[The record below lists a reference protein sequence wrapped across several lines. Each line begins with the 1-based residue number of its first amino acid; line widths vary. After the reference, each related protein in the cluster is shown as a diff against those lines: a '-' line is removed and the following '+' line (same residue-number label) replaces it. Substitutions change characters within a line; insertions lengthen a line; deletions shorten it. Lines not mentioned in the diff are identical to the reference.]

1 MGSLPHR
8 SQVHAQPL
16 EPARDRALTVSD
28 RMVTL
33 RSVDWRLAQVRRD
46 RSFATA
52 IATEAG
58 CQITARQ
65 SLVAASRLAD
75 GGLIVWRTSGFTTHH
90 VYRTGCVPG
99 WQDKRGCNATHAT
112 GESLFRFSYRVSLH
126 AAEDAPEKS
135 LPYGADLL
143 RVVAEEGGLRVSGST
158 LTFEQTAGRPA
169 CSSAQCLLRE
179 AAGPLSLPGK
189 CHTGPLVWPI
199 PSRYRTRARCCITRG
214 STNLGE
220 VSGRCA
226 SFL

>member
-1 MGSLPHR
+1 MTALSPCLTEWL
-8 SQVHAQPL
+8 L
-16 EPARDRALTVSD
+16 EERGLEARPGPARPQ
-28 RMVTL
+28 L
-33 RSVDWRLAQVRRD
+33 RN
-46 RSFATA
+46 A

-58 CQITARQ
+58 CQITATQ

-75 GGLIVWRTSGFTTHH
+75 GGLIVWRTSGFAIARSSRNP
-90 VYRTGCVPG
+90 VVQVDPPG
-99 WQDKRGCNATHAT
+99 D
-112 GESLFRFSYRVSLH
+112 SLFRFSYRVSLH
-126 AAEDAPEKS
+126 AAEDALEKS

-143 RVVAEEGGLRVSGST
+143 RVVAEEGGPRVSGST
-158 LTFEQTAGRPA
+158 LTFEQTAGPPA
-169 CSSAQCLLRE
+169 RSSAQCLLLE